1 MANEVQI
8 SGDILRGVG
17 WLESEAPRY
26 FKRALT
32 RGAIVLKDRTRQN
45 LQSVLPAS
53 SNHNPKYN
61 DTLQDAI
68 RNSKVSID
76 QVTVH
81 ILGTRNS
88 GSGTYRTRFFEGGTK
103 SGTRYQK
110 TINGKRLKNK
120 RFVGRLNALGFFSS
134 AISSSGGEV
143 INVMQQTINEMLDE
157 ANKQ

>member
-1 MANEVQI
+1 M
-8 SGDILRGVG
+8 
-17 WLESEAPRY
+17 
-26 FKRALT
+26 
-32 RGAIVLKDRTRQN
+32 KDKTRQN

-53 SNHNPKYN
+53 SNHNPKYT

-68 RNSKVSID
+68 RNTHTEGDII
-76 QVTVH
+76 TIH
-81 ILGTRNS
+81 ILGTRDS

-110 TINGKRLKNK
+110 TRNGKRLKNK
-120 RFVGRLNALGFFSS
+120 KFVGRLGALGFFSS

-143 INVMQQTINEMLDE
+143 MNAMQQAINEMMED

>member
-8 SGDILRGVG
+8 SGNILKSIS
-17 WLESEAPRY
+17 WMESEAPKY

-32 RGAIVLKDRTRQN
+32 RGAIVLKDKTRQN

-81 ILGTRNS
+81 ILGTRDS

-110 TINGKRLKNK
+110 TRNGKRLKNK
-120 RFVGRLNALGFFSS
+120 KFVGRLGALGFFSS

-143 INVMQQTINEMLDE
+143 MNAMQQAINEMMDE

>member
-8 SGDILRGVG
+8 SGDILRGIG

-76 QVTVH
+76 HVTVH

-88 GSGTYRTRFFEGGTK
+88 GSGTFRTRFFEGGTK

-110 TINGKRLKNK
+110 TRNGEKRWQKSFLP
-120 RFVGRLNALGFFSS
+120 VPSDDGDGFCCPYLCG
-134 AISSSGGEV
+134 IMSGWKIYGGAWCY
-143 INVMQQTINEMLDE
+143 T
-157 ANKQ
+157 A